1 MKSLSAMREAVV
13 MALDAIRSNKLR
25 AGLTT
30 LGIVIGIVTVTLMG
44 TALDAMQTAFV
55 NSISAIGADVL
66 FVQRFEWFSDE
77 PWWKRRT
84 RQPIFKRDAE
94 RLAKELSTVR
104 SVSFEAGRGTTVR
117 HGSSS
122 AGGVYL
128 VGQTANSPVVDGTD
142 LKEGRWYSEAEVA
155 GGRPVCVLG
164 ADLAEKFFP
173 YGSALGEKVRIGHT
187 AMQVVGVLKK
197 RGRFLGMASLDNLV
211 SIPISRYLTDFTW
224 WPEVTIKVKV
234 GDVNAL
240 DEAKEEIRGVMRKI
254 RRLEPGDD
262 DDFAINEQRAF
273 IDTFNRMTATLA
285 TAGFFIT
292 GLALFV
298 GGIGIMNIMYVSVNE
313 RTREIGLRKAIGA
326 KRRDI
331 LLQFLT
337 EAAAICLLGGLIG
350 LAIAWPVTLFMQN
363 YMPALLSARL
373 IGIALTM
380 SLVVGLLAGFFPA
393 WRASRLDPVEAL
405 RNE

>member
-1 MKSLSAMREAVV
+1 
-13 MALDAIRSNKLR
+13 MAADAIRSNKLR
-25 AGLTT
+25 SGLTT

-84 RQPIFKRDAE
+84 RSPIFKRDAE
-94 RLAKELSTVR
+94 RLAKELTAVR
-104 SVSFEAGRGTTVR
+104 AVGFEAGRGTTVR
-117 HGSSS
+117 HKGRS

-128 VGQTANSPVVDGTD
+128 IGQTANTPIVDGLD
-142 LKEGRWYSEAEVA
+142 LKEGRWFTEGEVD

-173 YGSALGEKVRIGHT
+173 RGSALGEKVRVGHT
-187 AMQVVGVLKK
+187 AVRVVGVLKK
-197 RGRFLGMASLDNLV
+197 RGRFLGLASMDNIV
-211 SIPISRYLTDFTW
+211 SIPVTRFLSDFAW

-234 GDVNAL
+234 GDVAKL
-240 DEAKEEIRGVMRKI
+240 EEAKEEIRGAMRKI
-254 RRLEPGDD
+254 RRLDPGDD

-273 IDTFNRMTATLA
+273 IDTFDRMTGTLA

-313 RTREIGLRKAIGA
+313 RTREIGVRKAIGA

-331 LLQFLT
+331 MLQFLT

-350 LAIAWPVTLFMQN
+350 LAIAYPVTLFMQN
-363 YMPALLSARL
+363 YMPATLSPRL
-373 IGIALTM
+373 IGIALGM
-380 SLVVGLLAGFFPA
+380 SLAVGLLAGFFPA
-393 WRASRLDPVEAL
+393 WRAARLDPVEAL